1 MKKHSINKDLYEDV
15 IAEPSDG
22 WRVVLSVSGTKWILQ
37 KRHER
42 PDGKFRW
49 DDVRAHGVKSDL
61 IVAIRH
67 LVPNPDADAME
78 IIHDLPEQLTE

>member
-37 KRHER
+37 KRHEK

-49 DDVRAHGVKSDL
+49 DDVRAHEVRSEL
-61 IVAIRH
+61 VTAIRH
-67 LVPNPDADAME
+67 HIATPDADAME
-78 IIHDLPEQLTE
+78 TIHDLPERLTT